1 MVNNVLILKTDN
13 DQSVTLLKSE
23 MVDFFNQIE
32 NLDIQSIE
40 DLIIELEDIVD
51 DIVATYG
58 DTNLA
63 KGLKK
68 RIKLMRLLV
77 DFFRTVEIK

>member
-23 MVDFFNQIE
+23 MVDFFNHIE
-32 NLDIQSIE
+32 DLDIQGIE
-40 DLIIELEDIVD
+40 DIIIELEDIVD
-51 DIVATYG
+51 DIVTTYG
-58 DTNLA
+58 DEKLA

>member
-23 MVDFFNQIE
+23 MVDFFNHVEDLEIKG
-32 NLDIQSIE
+32 IE
-40 DLIIELEDIVD
+40 DIIIELEDIVD

-58 DTNLA
+58 DENLA

>member
-1 MVNNVLILKTDN
+1 MVNNVLILKTDS

-23 MVDFFNQIE
+23 MIDFFNHLGS
-32 NLDIQSIE
+32 LDIQSIE
-40 DLIIELEDIVD
+40 DLIIELEDIID
-51 DIVATYG
+51 DIVKTYG
-58 DTNLA
+58 DENLA

-68 RIKLMRLLV
+68 RIMLMRMLV

>member
-23 MVDFFNQIE
+23 MVDFFNHVE
-32 NLDIQSIE
+32 DLDIQGKE
-40 DLIIELEDIVD
+40 DIIIELEDIVD
-51 DIVATYG
+51 DIVTTYG
-58 DTNLA
+58 DENLA

>member
-51 DIVATYG
+51 DIVSTYK
-58 DTNLA
+58 DENLA

-68 RIKLMRLLV
+68 RIRLMRLLV